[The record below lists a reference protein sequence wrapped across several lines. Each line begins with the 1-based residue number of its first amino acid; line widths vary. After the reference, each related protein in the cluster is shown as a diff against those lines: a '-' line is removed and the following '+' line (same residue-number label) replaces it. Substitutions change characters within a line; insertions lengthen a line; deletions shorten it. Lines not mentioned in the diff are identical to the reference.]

1 MITEVVLPGVVEPD
15 GLELRT
21 RPTPPLRPGQA
32 LVRMEAT
39 GISFAEQQ
47 MRRGRYFNQPPFPF
61 VPGYDV
67 VGVIHA
73 LGDDGH
79 APSCPS
85 SRPSDRPSDPPQ
97 SHARFAVGRRV
108 AALTKTGAWA
118 DRLVLPLDELVAVPD
133 SLTAEEAETVIVN
146 GITARRMLSAAR
158 VRGGD
163 TIVVLGANGGVGS
176 LLVQLARHAGA
187 RVIGVASARHA
198 LYLRELGAVPVDRHG
213 DFAAEIRRIAPRG
226 VAAVFDHVGGPGIRR
241 SFSLLAR
248 GGVLVAYGTA
258 AARDR
263 RGNAQLPVYALFAR
277 LLLWRVL
284 PNGRS
289 TTFFNLWAG
298 RRRNPRRH
306 RVEVRADL
314 EAVFDH
320 LAAGHIAV
328 RIARAFPLSQIAEAM
343 RYAESGAVEGKV
355 VLLADPC

>member
-1 MITEVVLPGVVEPD
+1 MITEVVLPGIVGPD

-21 RPTPPLRPGQA
+21 RPAPPLRPGQA

-47 MRRGRYFNQPPFPF
+47 MRRGRYYDQPPFPF

-73 LGDDGH
+73 LGGDG
-79 APSCPS
+79 
-85 SRPSDRPSDPPQ
+85 PQ
-97 SHARFAVGRRV
+97 RCDTPDQPQFAVGRRV

-133 SLTAEEAETVIVN
+133 SLAAEDAETVIVN
-146 GITARRMLSAAR
+146 GVTARRMLAAAR
-158 VRGGD
+158 VSSGD
-163 TIVVLGANGGVGS
+163 TVVVLGANGGVGS

-187 RVIGVASARHA
+187 LVIGVASARHA
-198 LYLRELGAVPVDRHG
+198 PYVRELGAVPVDRHG
-213 DFAAEIRRIAPRG
+213 DVAEAVRRIAPQG

-258 AARDR
+258 ATRDE

-298 RRRNPRRH
+298 RTRNPRRH
-306 RVEVRADL
+306 RAELRADL
-314 EAVFDH
+314 EALFDH
-320 LAAGHIAV
+320 LAAGHIAA

-355 VLLADPC
+355 VLLADPS

>member
-1 MITEVVLPGVVEPD
+1 MITEVVLPGIVEPD

-21 RPTPPLRPGQA
+21 RPAPPLRPGQA

-47 MRRGRYFNQPPFPF
+47 MRRGRYYDQPRFPF

-79 APSCPS
+79 TPSGPS
-85 SRPSDRPSDPPQ
+85 SDRSARRPSHQP
-97 SHARFAVGRRV
+97 FAVGRRV

-118 DRLVLPLDELVAVPD
+118 DRLVLPVDELVAVPD
-133 SLTAEEAETVIVN
+133 DLTAEDAETVIVN
-146 GITARRMLSAAR
+146 GVTARRMLAAAR
-158 VRGGD
+158 VSDGD
-163 TIVVLGANGGVGS
+163 TVVVLGANGGVGS

-187 RVIGVASARHA
+187 LVIGVASARHA
-198 LYLRELGAVPVDRHG
+198 PYLRELGAVPVDRHG
-213 DFAAEIRRIAPRG
+213 DVAEAVRRIAPQG

-258 AARDR
+258 ATRDR
-263 RGNAQLPVYALFAR
+263 RGNPQLPVYALIAR

-298 RRRNPRRH
+298 RARNPGRH
-306 RVEVRADL
+306 RRELCADL
-314 EAVFDH
+314 EAMFEH
-320 LAAGHIAV
+320 LSAGHITA

-355 VLLADPC
+355 VLLAEPT

>member
-1 MITEVVLPGVVEPD
+1 MITEVVLPGIVGPD

-21 RPTPPLRPGQA
+21 RPAPPLRPGQA

-47 MRRGRYFNQPPFPF
+47 MRRGRYYDQPPFPF

-73 LGDDGH
+73 LAGDGPRRCDT
-79 APSCPS
+79 P
-85 SRPSDRPSDPPQ
+85 DQPQ
-97 SHARFAVGRRV
+97 FAVGRRV

-133 SLTAEEAETVIVN
+133 SLAAEDAETVIVN
-146 GITARRMLSAAR
+146 GVTARRMLAAAR
-158 VRGGD
+158 VSSGD
-163 TIVVLGANGGVGS
+163 TVVVLGANGGVGS

-187 RVIGVASARHA
+187 LVIGVASARHA
-198 LYLRELGAVPVDRHG
+198 PYVRELGAVPVDRHG
-213 DFAAEIRRIAPRG
+213 DVAEAVRRIAPQG

-258 AARDR
+258 ATRDQ

-298 RRRNPRRH
+298 RTRNPRRH
-306 RVEVRADL
+306 RAELRADL
-314 EAVFDH
+314 EALFDH
-320 LAAGHIAV
+320 LAAGHIAA

-355 VLLADPC
+355 VLLADPS